1 MKTCEIE
8 ILCQEQMNAKLLVQ
22 NQEPITES
30 RIMTFEELIELINKK
45 NERD

>member
-8 ILCQEQMNAKLLVQ
+8 ILCQEQMNAKLLIQ
-22 NQEPITES
+22 NQEPITEV
-30 RIMTFEELIELINKK
+30 MTFEELINSRR

>member
-1 MKTCEIE
+1 MKDCQLE
-8 ILCQEQMNAKLLVQ
+8 ILNQEQMNAKLLVQ

-30 RIMTFEELIELINKK
+30 SIMTFDELIELINKR